1 MELYGCLLNCGP
13 SVAWTCRFMTFP
25 TFRMLSD
32 LAPSRSFHHIAIWA
46 VVSVNQ
52 KEADMKGILAAS
64 LVLLVLSSPASAQAP
79 NGAEARLKALN
90 ITLPP
95 DAAPAANFVNSVQTG
110 KLLFLSGNT
119 AGPAWVGKGKL
130 GKDLTVEQGREAA
143 RQAGLIML
151 TKIRTALGSLDRV
164 KRVVK
169 VLGMVNSA
177 EGFGDQ
183 PLVVNGFSD
192 LMVEVFGEAGKH
204 ARSAVGMAGL
214 PGNSPIEV
222 EMIVEFE

>member
-1 MELYGCLLNCGP
+1 M
-13 SVAWTCRFMTFP
+13 SV
-25 TFRMLSD
+25 
-32 LAPSRSFHHIAIWA
+32 
-46 VVSVNQ
+46 
-52 KEADMKGILAAS
+52 
-64 LVLLVLSSPASAQAP
+64 
-79 NGAEARLKALN
+79 EARLAELGVV
-90 ITLPP
+90 LPP
-95 DAAPAANFVNSVQTG
+95 AQKPVATYIPAVRTG
-110 KLLFLSGNT
+110 DLLFLSGT
-119 AGPAWVGKGKL
+119 GPFKDGAIVYAGKL